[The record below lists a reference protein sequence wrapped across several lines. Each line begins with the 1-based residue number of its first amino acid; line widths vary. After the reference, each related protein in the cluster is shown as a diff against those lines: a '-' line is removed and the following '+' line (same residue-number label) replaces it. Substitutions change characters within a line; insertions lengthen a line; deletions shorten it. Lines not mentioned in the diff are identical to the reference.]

1 MTPLQLLG
9 FGEMHKISSHFW
21 VVFRVFVKCVWQF
34 DVVFG
39 NFVPLSCRNFDDLTF
54 LQ

>member
-9 FGEMHKISSHFW
+9 FGKMHKISSHFG
-21 VVFRVFVKCVWQF
+21 VVFRVFVKCGWQF

-39 NFVPLSCRNFDDLTF
+39 NLSHFHVEILTI
-54 LQ
+54 